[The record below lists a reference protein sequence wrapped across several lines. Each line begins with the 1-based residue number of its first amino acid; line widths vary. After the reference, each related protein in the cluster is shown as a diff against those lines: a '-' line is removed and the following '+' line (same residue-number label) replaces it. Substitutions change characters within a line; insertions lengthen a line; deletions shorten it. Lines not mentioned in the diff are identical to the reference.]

1 MFILIIVE
9 YIYIK
14 KKADDGN
21 MDVTWCNLAR
31 KVLLR
36 YCRRSLYINMD
47 VAEQAVKSNQVKD
60 SVGERC
66 LKLFQDFLEE

>member
-1 MFILIIVE
+1 
-9 YIYIK
+9 
-14 KKADDGN
+14 

>member
-1 MFILIIVE
+1 
-9 YIYIK
+9 
-14 KKADDGN
+14 
-21 MDVTWCNLAR
+21 
-31 KVLLR
+31 
-36 YCRRSLYINMD
+36 MD